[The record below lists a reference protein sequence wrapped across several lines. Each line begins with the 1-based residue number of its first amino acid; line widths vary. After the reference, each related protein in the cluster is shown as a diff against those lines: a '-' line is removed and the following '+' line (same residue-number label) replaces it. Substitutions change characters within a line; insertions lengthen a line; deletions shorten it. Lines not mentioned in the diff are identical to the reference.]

1 MNKLFFT
8 YLIISSLLLSAC
20 QTETLPKPK
29 AGLRLEYPK
38 ADYQAHIN
46 NSSCPFSFEVNTM
59 AQIKSKA
66 KSCDVNIEYPKMKAT
81 IYLSYKKVENNIR
94 NLLRDAQK
102 FTYDH
107 TIKADN
113 IASNLFVNDTTRVYG
128 MFYQVYG
135 NAASQ
140 AQFYVTDS
148 VSNFISGSV
157 YFKVVPNYDSIQP
170 ASHYLEKDV
179 RKIMESLRW
188 HSLKQ

>member
-1 MNKLFFT
+1 MKNILFIL
-8 YLIISSLLLSAC
+8 LIFIGLFLSSC
-20 QTETLPKPK
+20 GGETFPKPK
-29 AGLRLEYPK
+29 AALRLEYPEAQYK
-38 ADYQAHIN
+38 MYSG
-46 NSSCPFSFEVNTM
+46 NSDCSFTFDVNSLSN
-59 AQIKSKA
+59 IKSKG
-66 KSCDVNIEYPKMKAT
+66 KSCDLDIEYPKMKAT
-81 IYLSYKKVENNIR
+81 IYLSYKKVNNNIR

-113 IASNLFVNDTTRVYG
+113 IASNVFVNDTTRVYG

-157 YFKVVPNYDSIQP
+157 YFKVIPNYDSIQP
-170 ASHYLEKDV
+170 ASSYLEKDV
-179 RKIMESLRW
+179 RRIMESLRW
-188 HSLKQ
+188 N

>member
-1 MNKLFFT
+1 MKQIIFIL
-8 YLIISSLLLSAC
+8 LIFSVLSVSSC
-20 QTETLPKPK
+20 GEETLPKPK

-38 ADYQAHIN
+38 AEYKKYSG
-46 NSSCPFSFEVNTM
+46 NSECLFSFDINSLSSVRE
-59 AQIKSKA
+59 KG
-66 KSCDVNIEYPKMKAT
+66 KSCDLDIEYPKMKAT
-81 IYLSYKKVENNIR
+81 IYLSYKRVNNNIR

-113 IASNLFVNDTTRVYG
+113 IASTLFVNDTTRVYG

-157 YFKVVPNYDSIQP
+157 YFKVTPNYDSVQP
-170 ASHYLEKDV
+170 ASNYLEKDV
-179 RKIMESLRW
+179 RRIMESLRW
-188 HSLKQ
+188 

>member
-1 MNKLFFT
+1 MKKKIFI
-8 YLIISSLLLSAC
+8 YLIINTFFFISCS
-20 QTETLPKPK
+20 TDTLPKPK

-38 ADYQAHIN
+38 TEYQAHYGN
-46 NSSCPFSFEVNTM
+46 ELCPFSFDIN
-59 AQIKSKA
+59 AISIIKQKEN
-66 KSCDVNIEYPKMKAT
+66 SCDLNIEYPEMKAT
-81 IYLSYKKVENNIR
+81 IYLSYKKVNNNIR

-113 IASNLFVNDTTRVYG
+113 IASTLFVNDTTRVYG

-170 ASHYLEKDV
+170 ASSYLEKDV
-179 RKIMESLRW
+179 RHIMESLRW
-188 HSLKQ
+188 K